1 MAVNGDDKAAIEIIP
16 NHLQD
21 TYGRISQS
29 KQLTAQQQD
38 MPKDIASNSVINAD
52 FYVISND

>member
-21 TYGRISQS
+21 TYGKILQT
-29 KQLTAQQQD
+29 KQ
-38 MPKDIASNSVINAD
+38 
-52 FYVISND
+52 

>member
-21 TYGRISQS
+21 TYGKILQT
-29 KQLTAQQQD
+29 KQQAAQQQD
-38 MPKDIASNSVINAD
+38 KPKDIASNSVINAD